1 MEWRRAAIMAK
12 DLHNLIQIHEWE
24 VDEKRRK
31 LGELL
36 RLLENLEAQAK
47 ALEEE
52 VIREQQAAEQS
63 PEEAGF
69 LYGEYAETVIDRRER
84 IQDSIRQM
92 EVAIEEA
99 REELRLAY
107 VELKKYEVAQEN
119 RDKRAA
125 LERNRREQA
134 ASDDVGLEGYRRK
147 QQAG

>member
-1 MEWRRAAIMAK
+1 MAK
-12 DLHNLIQIHEWE
+12 DLHNLIQIHEWD

-36 RLLENLEAQAK
+36 RLLENLEAQAQ

-52 VIREQQAAEQS
+52 LVREQQAAQES
-63 PEEAGF
+63 PGEAGF
-69 LYGEYAETVIDRRER
+69 LYGDYAETVIDRRER
-84 IQDSIRQM
+84 IQESIRQM
-92 EVAIEEA
+92 ENAIEEA

-119 RDKRAA
+119 RDKRAL

-134 ASDDVGLEGYRRK
+134 ESDSVGLEGFRRN
-147 QQAG
+147 QMAS

>member
-1 MEWRRAAIMAK
+1 MAK
-12 DLHNLIQIHEWE
+12 DLHNLIQIHEWD

-36 RLLENLEAQAK
+36 RLLDNLEAQAR

-52 VIREQQAAEQS
+52 LAREQKKAEES
-63 PEEAGF
+63 PEEAGY

-84 IQDSIRQM
+84 IQESIRQM
-92 EVAIEEA
+92 EIAIEEA

-119 RDKRAA
+119 RDRRAA
-125 LERNRREQA
+125 IERNRREQA
-134 ASDDVGLEGYRRK
+134 ELDTVGLESFRRNRMV
-147 QQAG
+147 AG

>member
-1 MEWRRAAIMAK
+1 MAK
-12 DLHNLIQIHEWE
+12 DLHNLIQIHEWD

-36 RLLENLEAQAK
+36 RLLDNLEAQAR

-52 VIREQQAAEQS
+52 LVREQKAAKEK

-69 LYGEYAETVIDRRER
+69 LYGDYAENVIDRRER
-84 IQDSIRQM
+84 IQASINQM

-107 VELKKYEVAQEN
+107 VDLKKYEVAQEN
-119 RDKRAA
+119 RDRRAA
-125 LERNRREQA
+125 LEQGRRDQA
-134 ASDDVGLEGYRRK
+134 ETDAVGLEGYRRNRL
-147 QQAG
+147 AG

>member
-1 MEWRRAAIMAK
+1 MAK
-12 DLHNLIQIHEWE
+12 DLHNLIQIHEWD

-36 RLLENLEAQAK
+36 RLLENLEAQAQ

-52 VIREQQAAEQS
+52 LLREQQAAQQS

-69 LYGEYAETVIDRRER
+69 LYGDYAETVIDRRER
-84 IQDSIRQM
+84 IQESIRQM
-92 EVAIEEA
+92 EAAIEDA

-119 RDKRAA
+119 RDKRAT

-134 ASDDVGLEGYRRK
+134 ESDDVGLEGFRRSK
-147 QQAG
+147 MAS

>member
-1 MEWRRAAIMAK
+1 MAK

-36 RLLENLEAQAK
+36 RLLENLEAQAQ

-52 VIREQQAAEQS
+52 LHREQQTAREN
-63 PEEAGF
+63 PEEAGY
-69 LYGEYAETVIDRRER
+69 LYGDYAETVIDRRER
-84 IQDSIRQM
+84 IQESIRQM

-134 ASDDVGLEGYRRK
+134 ESDDIGLEGYRRN
-147 QQAG
+147 QRMVS